1 MGTLKQLPEKFSK
14 QKGQGMLEYALIISF
29 VAAMFIIVFPEGLGD
44 SINSTF
50 DNAAELLETA
60 SESDGD
66 FGGSGGGGS
75 SSSSGGTLL
84 GSLLGG
90 DDSNS
95 DNGNSG
101 SDTNSSAEQ
110 RLDYIASEE
119 YKLEELD
126 WPTLK
131 KDMKRT
137 FDTIIKTKDPNR
149 AIASEYNLFF
159 QLAAMTNGKQEYI
172 YTDENGQSVA
182 VGWNEVI
189 GQIKGQ
195 TTGLSTSS
203 YVKKDNPN
211 EKLWISRDDT
221 KNSITM
227 TYQNGDTTKE
237 FSIYAEDGT
246 NGTTKNRMTFSNV
259 VKSGE
264 TITSIFKD
272 EEAMA
277 AFRNLASEANVY
289 TSGVWIFKNN

>member
-1 MGTLKQLPEKFSK
+1 MGTSEQLPEKFSK

-44 SINSTF
+44 SVNSTF
-50 DNAAELLETA
+50 DNATELLETA

-95 DNGNSG
+95 SSNGG
-101 SDTNSSAEQ
+101 SSSVEDSAE
-110 RLDYIASEE
+110 DAIVPSPEIE
-119 YKLEELD
+119 KLD

-227 TYQNGDTTKE
+227 TYQNGNTTKE

-272 EEAMA
+272 EEAME
-277 AFRNLASEANVY
+277 AFGNLASEANVY